1 MSQNHYQI
9 LGVAATASAADIK
22 RAYRRL
28 VVQYHPDK
36 HGGVVRYE
44 EQFKTV
50 AVAYGV
56 LGDAGKRATYDFQLS
71 QAARRLDEER
81 RRQHYRPAS
90 QHVYGVPMPPP
101 APLRTRPPA
110 GSRERHYQ
118 RIPPQP
124 SRFNGRD
131 WLLTLLFIGGI
142 VLVALTVKVTMDRFS
157 ARSNYENGL
166 RAYASGNLGAAYS
179 FLEETLHFR
188 PDHVPA
194 RRRHGELE
202 LLLQRDARAA
212 RADFMAVLPSPDLSA
227 RAKSA
232 AYYYLG
238 RSEARLAQP
247 AAAEHSFTKALAFD
261 SARSAARLARGEV
274 RLLDLSQPERA
285 EADFTAGLAQR
296 QRAGQRLPWR
306 YVQLRGLARTAL
318 QRYDEARN
326 DYFEVIRANPTDGR
340 THFLLGKLAAHTG
353 DSTAACEF
361 YRRAV
366 ALGYAYAR
374 DAQGGCNDG
383 RP

>member
-1 MSQNHYQI
+1 M
-9 LGVAATASAADIK
+9 AATASAVEIK

-28 VVQYHPDK
+28 VVQCHPDK
-36 HGGVVRYE
+36 HGGDVRYE
-44 EQFKTV
+44 EQFKAV

-56 LGDAGKRATYDFQLS
+56 LGDPGKRATYDFQLG

-81 RRQHYRPAS
+81 RRQQYRPAS

-110 GSRERHYQ
+110 GSHERHYQ
-118 RIPPQP
+118 RIPQQQP
-124 SRFNGRD
+124 RFNGRD

-142 VLVALTVKVTMDRFS
+142 VLIALTVKVTMDRVS

-188 PDHVPA
+188 PDHAPA

-202 LLLQRDARAA
+202 LLLQRDPRAA
-212 RADFMAVLPSPDLSA
+212 RTDFLAALQTSELSVA
-227 RAKSA
+227 AKSA

-238 RSEARLAQP
+238 RSEARLTQP
-247 AAAEHSFTKALAFD
+247 KAAEQSFTKALALD
-261 SARSAARLARGEV
+261 STRSAARLARGEV

-296 QRAGQRLPWR
+296 QRTGQRRPWH
-306 YVQLRGLARTAL
+306 YVQLRGVARTAQ
-318 QRYDEARN
+318 QRYAEARD

-340 THFLLGKLAAHTG
+340 THFLLGKLAARTG
-353 DSTAACEF
+353 DTTAACEF
-361 YRRAV
+361 YRRAL
-366 ALGYAYAR
+366 ALGYAFAREAR
-374 DAQGGCNDG
+374 DGCK
-383 RP
+383 

>member
-36 HGGVVRYE
+36 HGGDVRYE
-44 EQFKTV
+44 EQFKAV

-56 LGDAGKRATYDFQLS
+56 LGDPGKRATYDFQLT
-71 QAARRLDEER
+71 QATRRLDEER
-81 RRQHYRPAS
+81 RRQQYRPAS

-118 RIPPQP
+118 RIPKQQP
-124 SRFNGRD
+124 RFNGRD
-131 WLLTLLFIGGI
+131 WLLTLVFFGGI
-142 VLVALTVKVTMDRFS
+142 VLLALAVKVTMDRIS
-157 ARSNYENGL
+157 ARNNYENGL
-166 RAYASGNLGAAYS
+166 RAYARNDFGAAYS

-188 PDHVPA
+188 PDYAPA
-194 RRRHGELE
+194 RRHHGELE
-202 LLLQRDARAA
+202 LLLQHDPRAA
-212 RADFMAVLPSPDLSA
+212 RADFLAALQTPDLSPD
-227 RAKSA
+227 AKSA
-232 AYYYLG
+232 IYYYLG
-238 RSEARLAQP
+238 RSEAKLAQP
-247 AAAEHSFTKALAFD
+247 EAAEQSFTNALQLD
-261 SARSAARLARGEV
+261 STRNAARLARGEV
-274 RLLDLSQPERA
+274 RLLDLSKPEQA

-296 QRAGQRLPWR
+296 QRAGRALPWH

-318 QRYDEARN
+318 QRYNEARS

-366 ALGYAYAR
+366 TLGYAYAR
-374 DAQGGCNDG
+374 EAQEKC
-383 RP
+383 R

>member
-1 MSQNHYQI
+1 MSQNHYQT

-36 HGGVVRYE
+36 HGGDVRYE
-44 EQFKTV
+44 EQFKAV
-50 AVAYGV
+50 AVAYGI
-56 LGDAGKRATYDFQLS
+56 LGDPGKRATYDFQLA

-118 RIPPQP
+118 RIPQQQP
-124 SRFNGRD
+124 RFNGRD
-131 WLLTLLFIGGI
+131 WLLTLLFVGGI
-142 VLVALTVKVTMDRFS
+142 VLLTLAVKTTMDRVS
-157 ARSNYENGL
+157 ARSNYEGAL

-188 PDHVPA
+188 PDDAPA
-194 RRRHGELE
+194 LRHHGELE
-202 LLLQRDARAA
+202 LLLQRDPRAA
-212 RADFMAVLPSPDLSA
+212 RANFLAALQTADLPP
-227 RAKSA
+227 RAQA
-232 AYYYLG
+232 DIYYYLG
-238 RSEARLAQP
+238 RAEARLAHP
-247 AAAEHSFTKALAFD
+247 ETAAQCFTKALACD
-261 SARSAARLARGEV
+261 STRSAARLARGEV
-274 RLLDLSQPERA
+274 HLLDLHQPGLA

-296 QRAGQRLPWR
+296 RRAGRGLPGH

-318 QRYDEARN
+318 QRYNEARN

-366 ALGYAYAR
+366 ALGYEYAR
-374 DAQGGCNDG
+374 EAEKGC
-383 RP
+383 R

>member
-36 HGGVVRYE
+36 HGGDVRYE
-44 EQFKTV
+44 EQFKAV

-56 LGDAGKRATYDFQLS
+56 LADPGKRASYDFQLA
-71 QAARRLDEER
+71 QAARRLDEQ
-81 RRQHYRPAS
+81 RRQQQYRPAN

-118 RIPPQP
+118 RIPRQQP
-124 SRFNGRD
+124 RFNGRD
-131 WLLTLLFIGGI
+131 WLLTLAFIGGI
-142 VLVALTVKVTMDRFS
+142 VLLALAVKVTMDRVS
-157 ARSNYENGL
+157 ARTNYENGL

-188 PDHVPA
+188 PDYAPA
-194 RRRHGELE
+194 LRHHGELE
-202 LLLQRDARAA
+202 LLLQRDPQAA
-212 RADFMAVLPSPDLSA
+212 RHDFLAALQTADLSP
-227 RAKSA
+227 SVQA
-232 AYYYLG
+232 ATYYYLG
-238 RSEARLAQP
+238 RSETQLGQP
-247 AAAEHSFTKALAFD
+247 AAAEQRFTQALRID
-261 SARSAARLARGEV
+261 STHSAAHLARGEV
-274 RLLDLSQPERA
+274 RLLDLQQAEAA

-296 QRAGQRLPWR
+296 RRAGQVQPWH

-326 DYFEVIRANPTDGR
+326 DYFEVIRAKPQDGR

-366 ALGYAYAR
+366 ALGYEFAR
-374 DAQGGCNDG
+374 EAQASCK
-383 RP
+383 

>member
-36 HGGVVRYE
+36 HGGDIRYE
-44 EQFKTV
+44 EQFKSV
-50 AVAYGV
+50 AVAYGI
-56 LGDAGKRATYDFQLS
+56 LGDPGKRATYDFQLA
-71 QAARRLDEER
+71 QAAHRLHEER
-81 RRQHYRPAS
+81 RRQQHRPTT

-118 RIPPQP
+118 RIPTKQP
-124 SRFNGRD
+124 RFNGRD

-142 VLVALTVKVTMDRFS
+142 VLFALAVKVTMDRIS

-166 RAYASGNLGAAYS
+166 RAYARGDLGAAYS

-188 PDHVPA
+188 PGYASALRH
-194 RRRHGELE
+194 HGELE
-202 LLLQRDARAA
+202 LLLQRDSQAA
-212 RADFMAVLPSPDLSA
+212 RTDLLAALQAPDLPA
-227 RAKSA
+227 RTKSA
-232 AYYYLG
+232 TYYYLG
-238 RSEARLAQP
+238 RAEARLGRP
-247 AAAEHSFTKALAFD
+247 AAAEQRFTKSLALD
-261 SARSAARLARGEV
+261 STCSAARLARGEV
-274 RLLDLSQPERA
+274 RLLDLNRPELA

-296 QRAGQRLPWR
+296 QRTGQPLPWH

-318 QRYDEARN
+318 QRYAEARN
-326 DYFEVIRANPTDGR
+326 DYFEVIRANPNDGR

-361 YRRAV
+361 YRRAL
-366 ALGYAYAR
+366 ALGYEYAR
-374 DAQGGCNDG
+374 AARGACK
-383 RP
+383 

>member
-9 LGVAATASAADIK
+9 LGVAATASAADLK

-36 HGGVVRYE
+36 HGGDIRYE
-44 EQFKTV
+44 EQFKAV

-56 LGDAGKRATYDFQLS
+56 LGDPGKRATYDFQLA

-81 RRQHYRPAS
+81 RRQQHRPAS

-118 RIPPQP
+118 NIPQKQP
-124 SRFNGRD
+124 RFNGRD
-131 WLLTLLFIGGI
+131 WLLTLVFVGGI
-142 VLVALTVKVTMDRFS
+142 VLVALAVKTTMDRIS
-157 ARSNYENGL
+157 ATSNYENGV
-166 RAYASGNLGAAYS
+166 RAYARGDLGTAYT
-179 FLEETLHFR
+179 FLDEAVHFR
-188 PDHVPA
+188 PGYAPA
-194 RRRHGELE
+194 LRHRGELE
-202 LLLQRDARAA
+202 LLFQRDPRAA
-212 RADFMAVLPSPDLSA
+212 RADFLAALQTPDLSPD
-227 RAKSA
+227 A
-232 AYYYLG
+232 AATTYYYLG

-247 AAAEHSFTKALAFD
+247 AAAEQSFSRSLAFD
-261 SARSAARLARGEV
+261 STRSAARLARGEV
-274 RLLDLSQPERA
+274 RLLDLHQPGPA

-296 QRAGQRLPWR
+296 QRAGQPLPWH

-318 QRYDEARN
+318 HRYTDARN

-361 YRRAV
+361 YRRAL
-366 ALGYAYAR
+366 ALGYEYAR
-374 DAQGGCNDG
+374 VARERCE
-383 RP
+383 

>member
-36 HGGVVRYE
+36 HGGDVRYE
-44 EQFKTV
+44 EQFKAV

-56 LGDAGKRATYDFQLS
+56 LGDPGKRATYDFQLT

-81 RRQHYRPAS
+81 RRQQYRPAS

-110 GSRERHYQ
+110 SSRERHYQ
-118 RIPPQP
+118 RIPKQQP
-124 SRFNGRD
+124 RFNGRD
-131 WLLTLLFIGGI
+131 WLLTLVFIGGI
-142 VLVALTVKVTMDRFS
+142 VLLALAVKVTMDRIS

-166 RAYASGNLGAAYS
+166 RAYARGDLGAAYS

-188 PDHVPA
+188 PDYALA
-194 RRRHGELE
+194 RRHHGELE
-202 LLLQRDARAA
+202 LLLQRDPMAA
-212 RADFMAVLPSPDLSA
+212 RADFLAALQTPDLSS

-232 AYYYLG
+232 TYYYLG
-238 RSEARLAQP
+238 RSEAQLAQP
-247 AAAEHSFTKALAFD
+247 EAAEQSFTKALQLD
-261 SARSAARLARGEV
+261 STRSAARLARGEV
-274 RLLDLSQPERA
+274 RLLDLQQPQRA

-296 QRAGQRLPWR
+296 QRTGQPQPWH
-306 YVQLRGLARTAL
+306 YTQLRGLARTAL

-366 ALGYAYAR
+366 TLGYTYAQAAR
-374 DAQGGCNDG
+374 EKCK
-383 RP
+383 

>member
-36 HGGVVRYE
+36 HGGDIRYE
-44 EQFKTV
+44 EQFKAV
-50 AVAYGV
+50 AVAYGI
-56 LGDAGKRATYDFQLS
+56 LGDPGKRATYDFQLA
-71 QAARRLDEER
+71 QAVRRLDEER
-81 RRQHYRPAS
+81 RRQQYRPAS

-118 RIPPQP
+118 RIPKQQP
-124 SRFNGRD
+124 RFNGRD

-142 VLVALTVKVTMDRFS
+142 VLLALAVKVTMDRVS
-157 ARSNYENGL
+157 ATSNYENGV

-188 PDHVPA
+188 PDYAPA
-194 RRRHGELE
+194 LRRHGELE
-202 LLLQRDARAA
+202 LLLQDAPHAA
-212 RADFMAVLPSPDLSA
+212 RADFKAALQTPDLSP
-227 RAKSA
+227 RDKA
-232 AYYYLG
+232 ATYYYLG
-238 RSEARLAQP
+238 RSEAKLSQP
-247 AAAEHSFTKALAFD
+247 EAAEQSFTFSLKLD
-261 SARSAARLARGEV
+261 STCSAAHLARGEV
-274 RLLDLSQPERA
+274 RLLDLQQAAQA

-296 QRAGQRLPWR
+296 RRAGQAMPWHF
-306 YVQLRGLARTAL
+306 VQLRGLARTAL

-353 DSTAACEF
+353 DSAAACEF

-366 ALGYAYAR
+366 GLGYEYAQ
-374 DAQGGCNDG
+374 AAEKGCK
-383 RP
+383 

>member
-1 MSQNHYQI
+1 MSHNHYQT

-36 HGGVVRYE
+36 HGGDIRYE

-56 LGDAGKRATYDFQLS
+56 LGDPGKRATYDFQLA
-71 QAARRLDEER
+71 QAVRRLDEER
-81 RRQHYRPAS
+81 RRQQHRPAS

-110 GSRERHYQ
+110 SSRERHYQ
-118 RIPPQP
+118 SIPKQQP
-124 SRFNGRD
+124 RFNGRD

-142 VLVALTVKVTMDRFS
+142 VLFAMVVKVTMDRIS
-157 ARSNYENGL
+157 AHSNYENGM
-166 RAYASGNLGAAYS
+166 RAYARGDLGAAYG

-188 PDHVPA
+188 PGYAPA
-194 RRRHGELE
+194 LCRHGELE
-202 LLLQRDARAA
+202 LLLQRDPLAA
-212 RADFMAVLPSPDLSA
+212 RTDFLAALQTPADLSA
-227 RAKSA
+227 RARA
-232 AYYYLG
+232 TTYYFLG

-247 AAAEHSFTKALAFD
+247 AAAEQSFSHALQLD
-261 SARSAARLARGEV
+261 STRSAARLARGEV
-274 RLLDLSQPERA
+274 RLLDLQQTESA

-296 QRAGQRLPWR
+296 QRAGRRLPWH
-306 YVQLRGLARTAL
+306 YVQLRGVARTAL
-318 QRYDEARN
+318 QRYAEARN
-326 DYFEVIRANPTDGR
+326 DYFEVIRANPNDGR

-361 YRRAV
+361 YRRAL
-366 ALGYAYAR
+366 ALGYEYAR
-374 DAQGGCNDG
+374 AAREGCK
-383 RP
+383 

>member
-9 LGVAATASAADIK
+9 LGVASTASAADIK

-36 HGGVVRYE
+36 HGGDVRYE
-44 EQFKTV
+44 EQFKAV

-56 LGDAGKRATYDFQLS
+56 LGDPGKRATYDFQLT
-71 QAARRLDEER
+71 QAARRLEEER
-81 RRQHYRPAS
+81 RRQQQRPAT

-118 RIPPQP
+118 RIPKQQP
-124 SRFNGRD
+124 RFNGRD

-142 VLVALTVKVTMDRFS
+142 VLVALTVKVTMDRVS

-166 RAYASGNLGAAYS
+166 RAYAGGNLGAAYS

-188 PDHVPA
+188 PDYAPA
-194 RRRHGELE
+194 LRHHGELE
-202 LLLQRDARAA
+202 LLLQRDPRAA
-212 RADFMAVLPSPDLSA
+212 RADFLTALQTADLSPQD
-227 RAKSA
+227 KSA
-232 AYYYLG
+232 TYYYLG

-247 AAAEHSFTKALAFD
+247 EAAEQSFTKALEFD
-261 SARSAARLARGEV
+261 STRSAARLARGEV
-274 RLLDLSQPERA
+274 RLLDLQQAEKA

-296 QRAGQRLPWR
+296 QRAGRGQLWH
-306 YVQLRGLARTAL
+306 YVQLRGVARTAL
-318 QRYDEARN
+318 QRYDAARN
-326 DYFEVIRANPTDGR
+326 DYFEVIRANPKDGR

-374 DAQGGCNDG
+374 EAQSRCK
-383 RP
+383 

>member
-36 HGGVVRYE
+36 HGGDVRYE
-44 EQFKTV
+44 EQFKAV
-50 AVAYGV
+50 AVAYGI
-56 LGDAGKRATYDFQLS
+56 LSDAGKRATYDFQLA

-81 RRQHYRPAS
+81 RRQQHRPAS

-118 RIPPQP
+118 RIPQQQP
-124 SRFNGRD
+124 RFNGRD

-142 VLVALTVKVTMDRFS
+142 VVLALVVKVTMDRVS
-157 ARSNYENGL
+157 ARSNYESGL

-179 FLEETLHFR
+179 FLEESLHFR
-188 PDHVPA
+188 PDFAPA
-194 RRRHGELE
+194 RLRHGELE
-202 LLLQRDARAA
+202 LLQGDPLAA
-212 RADFMAVLPSPDLSA
+212 RADFLAALQTTELAPSTKA
-227 RAKSA
+227 T
-232 AYYYLG
+232 AYYFLG
-238 RSEARLAQP
+238 RAEARLAQP
-247 AAAEHSFTKALAFD
+247 EAAEQSFTKALAFD
-261 SARSAARLARGEV
+261 STRSAARLARGEV
-274 RLLDLSQPERA
+274 RLLDLRQAERA

-296 QRAGQRLPWR
+296 QRAGRVLPWH
-306 YVQLRGLARTAL
+306 YMQLRGVARTAL
-318 QRYDEARN
+318 QRYNEART
-326 DYFEVIRANPTDGR
+326 DYFDVIRANPQDGR

-353 DSTAACEF
+353 DSAAACEF

-366 ALGYAYAR
+366 ALGYVYAQA
-374 DAQGGCNDG
+374 AQGGCK
-383 RP
+383 